1 VWTSG
6 AMAFPDAAHF
16 RSDVHGRLSEAI
28 ALERESKVARIY
40 TAQFLQEYDALNLL
54 YCDSISTVRKVYF
67 WLMNYCAW
75 CTCRFFQ

>member
-1 VWTSG
+1 
-6 AMAFPDAAHF
+6 MAFPDAAHF
-16 RSDVHGRLSEAI
+16 GSDVHGRLGDAI

-40 TAQFLQEYDALNLL
+40 TAQFLQENEAL
-54 YCDSISTVRKVYF
+54 YCDSNSTVRKVYF